1 MYLSTKVKK
10 ISHNIFPRGAQSL
23 GGVDGTGGGITQKM
37 LSINATRKVSS
48 KAFETL
54 RGDELILVWKL
65 ERASR
70 RVCWLRQVQVQFKK
84 CN

>member
-23 GGVDGTGGGITQKM
+23 DGGGGGAGWGITPKM
-37 LSINATRKVSS
+37 LSINATRKRSS

-54 RGDELILVWKL
+54 RGEQLILVWKL
-65 ERASR
+65 EKASR
-70 RVCWLRQVQVQFKK
+70 RVH
-84 CN
+84 